1 MLIKKHVLSQDSEM
15 YVALLIRDLVAE
27 IESSPAILI
36 GDLMWTGEEVFY
48 DQSSM
53 ISMQSLT
60 TIIGD
65 R

>member
-1 MLIKKHVLSQDSEM
+1 M
-15 YVALLIRDLVAE
+15 ALLIRALVAE
-27 IESSPAILI
+27 IESSPAILV

-48 DQSSM
+48 DQNSM

-60 TIIGD
+60 TTTGD

>member
-1 MLIKKHVLSQDSEM
+1 
-15 YVALLIRDLVAE
+15 VALLIRDLVAE
-27 IESSPAILI
+27 IESSPAILV

-60 TIIGD
+60 TTIGD